1 MFLKTLRDGEH
12 KFFVGMQE
20 QRQVSSVKIF
30 CWLIYQEVSIYLKYY
45 KPDPLLKIDKMW
57 QKVDVQKNACV
68 GVRNEMKE
76 GYKVSYVKIL
86 MFG

>member
-1 MFLKTLRDGEH
+1 
-12 KFFVGMQE
+12 
-20 QRQVSSVKIF
+20 
-30 CWLIYQEVSIYLKYY
+30 
-45 KPDPLLKIDKMW
+45 MW